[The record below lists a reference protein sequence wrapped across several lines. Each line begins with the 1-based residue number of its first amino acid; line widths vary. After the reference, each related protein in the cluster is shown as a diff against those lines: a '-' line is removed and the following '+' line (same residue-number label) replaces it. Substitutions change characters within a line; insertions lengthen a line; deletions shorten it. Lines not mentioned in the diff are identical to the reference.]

1 MKSIEC
7 RKCGRRI
14 EVDPNNPTYSASLI
28 AAGVA
33 IGAILGSIVPGIG
46 VERGGL
52 MGAKCVADAMKSGRV
67 CPGCGGVNDGNIS

>member
-1 MKSIEC
+1 MKSLKC
-7 RKCGRRI
+7 RKCGRCI
-14 EVDPNNPTYSASLI
+14 DVDPNNPAYSASLI

-33 IGAILGSIVPGIG
+33 TGAVLGSIVPGIG

-67 CPGCGGVNDGNIS
+67 CPRCGNFNDFK

>member
-1 MKSIEC
+1 MKMIKC
-7 RKCGRRI
+7 RSCGKRF
-14 EVDPNNPTYSASLI
+14 EVDTDNPEFSAGLI

-33 IGAILGSIVPGIG
+33 VGAVLGSIVPGIG

-67 CPGCGGVNDGNIS
+67 CPRCGDFNDFNGS